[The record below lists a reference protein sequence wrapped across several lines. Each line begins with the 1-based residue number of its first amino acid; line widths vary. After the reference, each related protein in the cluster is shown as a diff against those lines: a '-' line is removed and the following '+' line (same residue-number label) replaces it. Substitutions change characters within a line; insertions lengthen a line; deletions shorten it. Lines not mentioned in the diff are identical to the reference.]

1 VTRPAV
7 FLDRDG
13 TINVDPGFLADA
25 GRVTLFPGV
34 PEALRSLRDAGF
46 KIVIITNQSGIGRGL
61 IQPRQLDEVNARIFE
76 LAGVAP
82 DAIYMCFHHPE
93 EAVGE
98 FKITCGCR
106 KPATGMVDR
115 GIAELGVD
123 PARSFVVGDRS
134 ADVDC
139 GRAAGMRT
147 VLVRTGHG
155 EGTLADVQA
164 GKAAAP
170 DHVAA
175 DLSAAAEWILG
186 RVGGT
191 K

>member
-1 VTRPAV
+1 MSRPAV

-13 TINVDPGFLADA
+13 TINEDPGFLADA
-25 GRVTLFPGV
+25 GRVKLLPGV
-34 PEALRSLRDAGF
+34 PGALRRLKDAGL
-46 KIVIITNQSGIGRGL
+46 KIIIISNQSGIGRGL
-61 IQPRQLDEVNARIFE
+61 IRPHELDEVNARIFE
-76 LAGVAP
+76 LAGVSP

-98 FKITCGCR
+98 YRIACGCR
-106 KPATGMVDR
+106 KPATGLVDR
-115 GIAELGVD
+115 GVAELGLD
-123 PARSFVVGDRS
+123 PARSFVVGDRP

-155 EGTLADVQA
+155 EGTLADVKA
-164 GKAAAP
+164 GRTSAP

-175 DLSAAAEWILG
+175 DLSEAAEWIL
-186 RVGGT
+186 RRLDGT

>member
-1 VTRPAV
+1 MSGAAV

-13 TINVDPGFLADA
+13 TINEDPGFLADP
-25 GRVTLFPGV
+25 GLVKLFPGV
-34 PEALRSLRDAGF
+34 PQALRRLRDAGL
-46 KIVIITNQSGIGRGL
+46 KIVIISNQSGIGRGL
-61 IQPRQLDEVNARIFE
+61 IQPQQLDDVNARIFE
-76 LAGVAP
+76 LAGVQP

-98 FKITCGCR
+98 FRVQCGCR
-106 KPATGMVDR
+106 KPATGLVDQ
-115 GIAELGVD
+115 GVAQLALD
-123 PARSFVVGDRS
+123 PQRSFVVGDRP

-139 GRAAGMRT
+139 GRAAGMTT

-155 EGTLADVQA
+155 EGTLSDVRA
-164 GKAAAP
+164 GRTAAP

-175 DLSAAAEWILG
+175 DLAEAAEWILG
-186 RVGGT
+186 RLRGT